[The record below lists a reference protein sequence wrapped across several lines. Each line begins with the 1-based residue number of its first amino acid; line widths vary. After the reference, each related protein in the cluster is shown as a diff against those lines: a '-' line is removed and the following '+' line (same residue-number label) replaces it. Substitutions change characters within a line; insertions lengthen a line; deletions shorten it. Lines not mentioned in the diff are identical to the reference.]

1 LVVSIG
7 HNRFLI
13 LHTVFLLDVLASQA
27 LQNPTPM
34 STKAK
39 SEVSAAI
46 RIAGVSTI
54 VGAVSIAVA
63 VLAIQDTGTESSLK
77 LHPELLVCVSTKK
90 TAIWTT
96 YTFVEGGATAEERML
111 VRACHIEDRIVE
123 GSVQWNRMNECE
135 GLRVYEGWKDI

>member
-1 LVVSIG
+1 MQLPHAFPSRSTLVVSIG

-63 VLAIQDTGTESSLK
+63 VLAIQDTGTESSFK
-77 LHPELLVCVSTKK
+77 LHPELLVLCFYQDNRQLDDLHICRRGSNSQRKNAGMGVS
-90 TAIWTT
+90 
-96 YTFVEGGATAEERML
+96 Y
-111 VRACHIEDRIVE
+111 
-123 GSVQWNRMNECE
+123 
-135 GLRVYEGWKDI
+135 